1 MDFNIA
7 GELKAVLTPLVDRV
21 LSSVYVSADIKF
33 DPPFEFRKEEGVKLI
48 NGIVKTGSIP
58 KGAKLNQNISAAQN
72 FGYSLRVM
80 KKGPEKVLDTE
91 GNTYVRD
98 IWQFID
104 EHLAEGQ
111 EMKLDTLYKN
121 FMGVG
126 GPKDYGLTRRM
137 VQIYLL
143 CLVQQGRVQVSVGPQ
158 AGLPCQVIDYS
169 NIADIDFSAKVLDK
183 MERLQKV
190 ARPENWEV
198 LRPYLEKIM
207 GKSIPVGLTDEQ
219 ISQKRLEMRNLFK
232 KVREEA
238 RRASDKAAALF
249 ECLDFANPYGE
260 EMEQV
265 SRLFSTDLEASNDI
279 DLLLSALKDIFGYQ
293 AFDTM
298 RSDEAEL
305 KDLGNRLAC
314 YQSVCQLL
322 KYETELRVGRAYVQ
336 HTLPDI
342 KDLQLVKQQQKLVA
356 GKMAEFNKY
365 IDEEIK
371 LKNELLGH
379 QQPLPGEE
387 GTIFKLMHE
396 YRLVY
401 IAMHEKVTQ
410 CCNHAHQSI
419 ERLMTGPDFQA
430 IVALEGITAL
440 QPEFS
445 SALRRRLENLAEGVF
460 QCANDSMASL
470 ENQLKARPL
479 HECGLSFRNYGS
491 IIEKADS
498 ALRQAGEIW
507 EKTVNGKL
515 EVFLN
520 QAIKE
525 RLKQGEK
532 EPIIAALL
540 ACSTVEE
547 VRELLLREVA
557 ADPAIVDKINRF
569 LKKIVVKVVRKADFK
584 PSVTVVEE
592 GRIEDIV
599 REFQDFLAKQFAD
612 MEPDE
617 DTIPVLKLE

>member
-1 MDFNIA
+1 
-7 GELKAVLTPLVDRV
+7 
-21 LSSVYVSADIKF
+21 
-33 DPPFEFRKEEGVKLI
+33 
-48 NGIVKTGSIP
+48 
-58 KGAKLNQNISAAQN
+58 
-72 FGYSLRVM
+72 
-80 KKGPEKVLDTE
+80 
-91 GNTYVRD
+91 
-98 IWQFID
+98 
-104 EHLAEGQ
+104 
-111 EMKLDTLYKN
+111 
-121 FMGVG
+121 
-126 GPKDYGLTRRM
+126 
-137 VQIYLL
+137 
-143 CLVQQGRVQVSVGPQ
+143 
-158 AGLPCQVIDYS
+158 
-169 NIADIDFSAKVLDK
+169 
-183 MERLQKV
+183 
-190 ARPENWEV
+190 
-198 LRPYLEKIM
+198 
-207 GKSIPVGLTDEQ
+207 
-219 ISQKRLEMRNLFK
+219 
-232 KVREEA
+232 
-238 RRASDKAAALF
+238 
-249 ECLDFANPYGE
+249 
-260 EMEQV
+260 
-265 SRLFSTDLEASNDI
+265 
-279 DLLLSALKDIFGYQ
+279 
-293 AFDTM
+293 
-298 RSDEAEL
+298 
-305 KDLGNRLAC
+305 
-314 YQSVCQLL
+314 
-322 KYETELRVGRAYVQ
+322 
-336 HTLPDI
+336 
-342 KDLQLVKQQQKLVA
+342 
-356 GKMAEFNKY
+356 
-365 IDEEIK
+365 
-371 LKNELLGH
+371 
-379 QQPLPGEE
+379 
-387 GTIFKLMHE
+387 MHE